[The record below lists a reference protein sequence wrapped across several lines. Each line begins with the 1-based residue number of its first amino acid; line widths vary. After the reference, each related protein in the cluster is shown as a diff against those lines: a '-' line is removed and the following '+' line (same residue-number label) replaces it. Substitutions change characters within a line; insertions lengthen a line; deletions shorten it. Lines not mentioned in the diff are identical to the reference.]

1 MVESLPFL
9 LKGGVWDPG
18 AGPSELAIEA
28 LSKPSTVQTRKVKVT
43 EGWKTKW
50 YPRAELLH
58 HTAIGCVWVHVS
70 SVPEGSQRAP
80 DCSSV
85 SPARPQLSQT

>member
-50 YPRAELLH
+50 YSTAKLLH
-58 HTAIGCVWVHVS
+58 YQIATGCVWVHVF
-70 SVPEGSQRAP
+70 SVPEGSQRAFH
-80 DCSSV
+80 CSSRSQASPHV
-85 SPARPQLSQT
+85 S